1 MLGNDREGDKKSGL
15 EARKILCYARRII
28 NCREKGQRFKKK
40 KKEEKRYNKW
50 KKNDMKNSKGR
61 CGKKEK

>member
-40 KKEEKRYNKW
+40 RRRRKDTTN
-50 KKNDMKNSKGR
+50 GR
-61 CGKKEK
+61 KMI